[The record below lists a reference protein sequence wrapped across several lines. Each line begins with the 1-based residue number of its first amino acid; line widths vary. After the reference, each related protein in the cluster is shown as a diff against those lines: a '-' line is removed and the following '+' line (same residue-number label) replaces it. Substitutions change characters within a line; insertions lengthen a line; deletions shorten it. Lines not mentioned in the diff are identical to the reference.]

1 MGKKSG
7 QGKKRRSA
15 SRIVSN
21 ILIVVGV
28 ALIVVAGAIW
38 GKSQWQY
45 HEQDVETE
53 KLASYVKLDDDSDSA
68 PEVDWDGLKAINPEV
83 VGWLEIPG
91 TVINYPVYQHA
102 DNDYYLSHTADG
114 SASIGGQ
121 VFMDSE
127 GTAPGMVDPVTI
139 IYGHHLRNGAMFKQ
153 VADMDHQNL
162 FDQVETVWYETE
174 DASYELEPLFLYYTT
189 PDDTSVRI
197 FQFATDT
204 DYRKYLQQKLD
215 SAVTRRSDADLIVKG
230 CQHVL
235 TLSTCNYYDG
245 YGRTELV
252 CVPKAEAEAAMRGVS
267 S

>member
-1 MGKKSG
+1 MRKKAAHTR
-7 QGKKRRSA
+7 KKRSVG
-15 SRIVSN
+15 RIVSN
-21 ILIVVGV
+21 VLIVVGV
-28 ALIVVAGAIW
+28 ALIIAAAAIW
-38 GKSQWQY
+38 GRNQWRY

-53 KLASYVKLDDDSDSA
+53 KLATYVKLGDDSHAA
-68 PEVDWDGLKAINPEV
+68 PVVDWAGLKAINPEV

-91 TVINYPVYQHA
+91 TVVNYPVYQHS
-102 DNDYYLSHTADG
+102 DNEYYLTHNADG
-114 SASIGGQ
+114 STSIGGQ

-153 VADMDHQNL
+153 VADMDKQDL
-162 FDQVETVWYETE
+162 FDQVDTVWYETE
-174 DASYELEPLFLYYTT
+174 TATYELEPLFLYYTT
-189 PDDTSVRI
+189 PEDTTVRI
-197 FQFATDT
+197 FEFGADE
-204 DYRKYLQQKLD
+204 DYRAYLQGKLA
-215 SAVTRRSDADLIVKG
+215 SAVTRRSDAEQIIQQ

-252 CVPKAEAEAAMRGVS
+252 CVPKAEAVVASGAS